1 MEAILFHYY
10 VFEIVLKHKIQ
21 FEWRTMLIYWE
32 ISVGE
37 YSGGELKLFQKIFF
51 LVVYVA
57 GSWGWIDF
65 CGAFNGCNSLL
76 DT

>member
-51 LVVYVA
+51 FWLFTSQ
-57 GSWGWIDF
+57 GRG
-65 CGAFNGCNSLL
+65 GE
-76 DT
+76 